1 MATLDS
7 LKRDLQSA
15 AAEIQSSSQLT
26 WKSPLSD
33 AQYSA
38 GFDTLAGQEAYR
50 DFIIPQLSLQLET
63 LFETHTTV
71 SILEIGPGPKSII
84 GRLPSHLR
92 RRISKYTAFEPN
104 RLFASRL
111 KAWLRSGSDGERP
124 LPCLKTPPD
133 IWRMNFSPESTA
145 SSGSQDKFDVVLF
158 CHSLYGMRSKSDIV
172 KCALN
177 LLSDESGDEMVVVF
191 HRDGNLEPDGLACRH
206 MAVFPTGVVRVRDN
220 DGALSAFAD
229 FVAGSTMSNTTADE
243 MVHKKYR
250 EVCRT
255 LGGKEKPGHLSFS
268 SPEIMVTFET
278 VATNLS
284 TLTAQVPLVRG
295 ETRIKNREA
304 RIRHPAAVVRPETI
318 EQVQQCVRWALD
330 NDFSLSIV
338 GGSHSGNC
346 WWSHVVA
353 VDMSA
358 FSEIHVLPAEAED
371 ESASTS
377 ALLVVVSAGC
387 TSGEIISTT
396 LKAGLTVPLGSRPS
410 VGAGL
415 WLQGGIGHLS
425 RLRGLSSDTI
435 IGAVIV
441 SVADG
446 QVMHIGCVPSQHR
459 PLGSVRPENHD
470 EMLWMLKGAGTNL
483 GVVISVTFQASKAP
497 MYAYRNWI
505 VALDN
510 PMDALTKLKLF
521 DKRIAGKLP
530 KYCSADAYLFCE
542 EEKLKLGVTVFEAST
557 TNHASAEPTVSAEDL
572 LEMLGPGGPSKIINS
587 VGLFQA
593 EMYMSGMHG
602 GHVGGKT
609 SSFKRCLFLK
619 QIGAAEVSR
628 ALLAAIESRPSPLC
642 YLHLLHGGSAISEVA
657 ADATAFGCRD
667 WDFAC
672 VVTGVWPRDQDG
684 TATADAA
691 MQWVYEVVE
700 ALLPSSS
707 GVYGADLGPDPRDA
721 ELAKKAFGTNQPH
734 LAQLK
739 SVCDPRNVLAYAC
752 PLEGTP
758 KHPKVI
764 FLVTGESGAGKDYCA
779 DIWAS
784 KLTAYAQSVGRVRVA
799 SISEAIK
806 IEYAKATGADLE
818 RLLCDR
824 KYKEQ
829 HRPALTAYF
838 LNRVD
843 QRPNYPQEN
852 FLKLVHDNTGVDV
865 LFVTGMREQGPVAA
879 VSHLV
884 PGSRVIE
891 IRIRTDDEP
900 AEQVDH
906 PGHPRRCLA
915 FKNTVLGDKAADK
928 FAKYRL
934 LPFFDEELLQL
945 AEMVPTIADFPRPG
959 VVFQD
964 VLKIAQQKGGL
975 ELCASLMQRLA
986 TVDRTSFDAIVGCEA
1001 GGFVFASTLAIE
1013 VDLPLVLVR
1022 KAGKIPPPTISAAKS
1037 VSHISSM
1044 TTGGLEEER
1053 IEVDQAFISKAR
1065 SVVVVDDVLATGN
1078 TLRAVLSLLTGAGI
1092 HDSDITVMVVAEF
1105 PVHRGREMLCRA
1117 GFGRAQIQS
1126 LLVFEGN

>member
-7 LKRDLQSA
+7 LKRKLKCA
-15 AAEIQSSSQLT
+15 AAEIQSSNRAQM
-26 WKSPLSD
+26 SPLSD

-38 GFDTLAGQEAYR
+38 GFDTFAGQEAYR
-50 DFIIPQLSLQLET
+50 EFIIPQLSLQLEI
-63 LFETHTTV
+63 LFETRTTI
-71 SILEIGPGPKSII
+71 SILEVGPGPKSIL
-84 GRLPSHLR
+84 GLLPGHLR
-92 RRISKYTAFEPN
+92 RRIGRYTAFEPN
-104 RLFASRL
+104 KLFASRL
-111 KAWLRSGSDGERP
+111 KEWLRSGSEGDRP
-124 LPCLKTPPD
+124 LPCLETPPD
-133 IWRMNFSPESTA
+133 IWRVSFPPKGRT
-145 SSGSQDKFDVVLF
+145 SSESQDKFDMVLF
-158 CHSLYGMRSKSDIV
+158 CHSLYGLKPKHNIIR
-172 KCALN
+172 CALN
-177 LLSDESGDEMVVVF
+177 LLNNDSGDDMVVVF
-191 HRDGNLEPDGLACRH
+191 HRDGSLEFDGLACRH
-206 MAVFPTGVVRVRDN
+206 MALLPTGVVHVRDN
-220 DGALSAFAD
+220 NEALDAFAA
-229 FVAGSTMSNTTADE
+229 FVAGSTMSDTTADK
-243 MVHKKYR
+243 MVHQKYR
-250 EVCRT
+250 EICRAVSEE
-255 LGGKEKPGHLSFS
+255 EKSGHLSFS

-284 TLTAQVPLVRG
+284 TLTAEVPVVSG

-318 EQVQQCVRWALD
+318 EQVQRCIRWALD
-330 NDFSLSIV
+330 HDFSLSIV

-346 WWSHVVA
+346 SWSHVVA
-353 VDMSA
+353 VDMSV
-358 FSEIHVLPAEAED
+358 FGEMYVLPAEGED
-371 ESASTS
+371 GFASTS
-377 ALLVVVSAGC
+377 APLVVVGAGC

-425 RLRGLSSDTI
+425 RLRGLSSDAVV
-435 IGAVIV
+435 GAVVV

-446 QVMHIGCVPSQHR
+446 KVMHIGCVPAQYR
-459 PLGSVRPENHD
+459 PTGSVRPDND
-470 EMLWMLKGAGTNL
+470 GEMLWMLKGAGTNL
-483 GVVISVTFQASKAP
+483 GVVISVTFQACQAP

-510 PMDALTKLKLF
+510 PTDALAKLKLF
-521 DKRIAGKLP
+521 DERIAGKLP
-530 KYCSADAYLFCE
+530 KHCSADAYLFCE
-542 EEKLKLGVTVFEAST
+542 EDKLKLGTTVFEAST
-557 TNHASAEPTVSAEDL
+557 TRNASDEPTVSAEDL
-572 LEMLGPGGPSKIINS
+572 VDLLGPGGPSKIINS

-619 QIGAAEVSR
+619 QIGSAQVARS
-628 ALLAAIESRPSPLC
+628 LLAAIESRPSPIC
-642 YLHLLHGGSAISEVA
+642 YLHLLHGGGAISEVA
-657 ADATAFGCRD
+657 ADATAFGCRN

-684 TATADAA
+684 SATADAA

-721 ELAKKAFGTNQPH
+721 ELAKKAFGPNLPH
-734 LAQLK
+734 LAQLR
-739 SVCDPRNVLAYAC
+739 SIYDPKNVLTYAC
-752 PLEGTP
+752 PLPNPP
-758 KHPKVI
+758 KHPRVI

-779 DIWAS
+779 DVWAS
-784 KLTAYAQSVGRVRVA
+784 KLAAYAQSVGKVRVV

-818 RLLCDR
+818 CLLCDR

-838 LNRVD
+838 LDRVD

-852 FLKLVHDNTGVDV
+852 FLKLVHDNAGVDV
-865 LFVTGMREQGPVAA
+865 LFITGMREQGPVAA

-891 IRIRTDDEP
+891 IRIQTDDEP

-915 FKNTVLGDKAADK
+915 FKNTVFGDEAANG

-934 LPFFDEELLQL
+934 LPFFDKDLLQL
-945 AEMVPTIADFPRPG
+945 AKMVPAVVDFPRPG
-959 VVFQD
+959 VKFQD
-964 VLKIAQQKGGL
+964 VLKIAQERGGL
-975 ELCASLMQRLA
+975 ELCASLMQKLA
-986 TVDRTSFDAIVGCEA
+986 TVDWASFDAIVGCEA
-1001 GGFVFASTLAIE
+1001 GGFVFASALAAE
-1013 VDLPLVLVR
+1013 LYMPLVLVR

-1065 SVVVVDDVLATGN
+1065 SVMVVDDVLATGN
-1078 TLRAVLSLLTGAGI
+1078 TLCAVLSLLTGAGI
-1092 HDSDITVMVVAEF
+1092 QDSDITVMVVAEF
-1105 PVHRGREMLCRA
+1105 PAHRGRQMLCRA